1 MGRSSAEIQYDLERQ
16 RNAVEARIQRLN
28 RRVREDAE
36 TVKEEAKYDLD
47 HTIGKESK
55 LADKPKTLLAGA
67 AGTGVVLGILSS
79 SVSLPRLGT
88 PGRNGSKPDQ
98 RAYGPSPDERQQ
110 SRTQRLAGAA
120 GGTVLGSF
128 SARLDEF
135 VAEVWDSF
143 KSGFTGSEDKGQVS
157 SERYSSGLGEA
168 TERQLARGERPEGVV
183 ATPEGQTSYLS
194 REEISPYTSSHSK
207 LDGDPE
213 EAREILHD
221 AEVEDMAPRENLP
234 AYSGVQG
241 EGLLYPRTPGKQA
254 PYEEDERSERR
265 TGQ

>member
-1 MGRSSAEIQYDLERQ
+1 MGRSSSEIQYDLERQ

-67 AGTGVVLGILSS
+67 AGTGVALGILSS
-79 SVSLPRLGT
+79 SVSLPKPGI
-88 PGRNGSKPDQ
+88 PGRNGSKAEESEQ
-98 RAYGPSPDERQQ
+98 GASGGQQQ
-110 SRTQRLAGAA
+110 SRKQQLMGAA
-120 GGTVLGSF
+120 GGSVMGSF
-128 SARLDEF
+128 TARLDQF

-143 KSGFTGSEDKGQVS
+143 KSGFSGSEDKGQVS

-183 ATPEGQTSYLS
+183 ATPEGQTSYLT

>member
-1 MGRSSAEIQYDLERQ
+1 
-16 RNAVEARIQRLN
+16 
-28 RRVREDAE
+28 VREDTE
-36 TVKEEAKYDLD
+36 TVKEEAIYDLD

-67 AGTGVVLGILSS
+67 AGTGLVLGMLSS
-79 SVSLPRLGT
+79 SVSLPR
-88 PGRNGSKPDQ
+88 PRVPVRNGSKAGD
-98 RAYGPSPDERQQ
+98 RAYGPSPNEGQQ
-110 SRTQRLAGAA
+110 SSRTERLVGAA
-120 GGTVLGSF
+120 GGTVMGSL
-128 SARLDEF
+128 SARLDDF
-135 VAEVWDSF
+135 VAEIWDSF
-143 KSGFTGSEDKGQVS
+143 KSGFKESNGDGQVS
-157 SERYSSGLGEA
+157 SQRYSSGLGEA
-168 TERQLARGERPEGVV
+168 TERQLDRGERPRGMT
-183 ATPEGQTSYLS
+183 AEGQTTYLS
-194 REEISPYTSSHSK
+194 REEMSPYTSSHSK

-254 PYEEDERSERR
+254 PYEEGERSERR